1 MIENSKRLEHISE
14 YYFSKKLREVKSL
27 IDKGEDIINL
37 GIGSPDL
44 FPPENS
50 INTVIKSLN
59 QKMLISIKAILV
71 FTNYA
76 KKFLLFIKIL

>member
-1 MIENSKRLEHISE
+1 MIDNSKRLEHISE

-27 IDKGEDIINL
+27 IDKGKDIVNL

-50 INTVIKSLN
+50 IEEIPLFKSRFAD
-59 QKMLISIKAILV
+59 SRPV
-71 FTNYA
+71 F
-76 KKFLLFIKIL
+76 